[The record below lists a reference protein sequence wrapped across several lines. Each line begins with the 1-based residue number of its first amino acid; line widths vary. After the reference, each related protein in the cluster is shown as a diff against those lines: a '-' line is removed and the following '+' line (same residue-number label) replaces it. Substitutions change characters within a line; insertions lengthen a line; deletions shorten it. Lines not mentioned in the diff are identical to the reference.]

1 MKVPVINGRSVTI
14 TDHAYDRMLELWP
27 HLTEL
32 HERLGRPSAQL
43 RKMLREATLTPFPPF
58 RAFFRKEAHQDSAEC
73 WSSSF
78 FAFILVPKDE
88 ERYILAT
95 VEVSN
100 EGRDRLKKY
109 HRTAGEVYAFIKRD
123 KSVPVDLD

>member
-1 MKVPVINGRSVTI
+1 MKVPVVNGRSVTI

-43 RKMLREATLTPFPPF
+43 RQMLREAIPTPFPPF

-88 ERYILAT
+88 ERYVLVTTEI
-95 VEVSN
+95 SN
-100 EGRDRLKKY
+100 EGKERLRKQ
-109 HRTAGEVYAFIKRD
+109 HRTADDVYAFIKRD
-123 KSVPVDLD
+123 RTISVG